1 MKIRISNKPIEY
13 PKWLNPQ
20 SEHISN
26 SLVPFLD
33 MFNHKTGVKNKIQV
47 WTDEIELRINEEISS
62 EEEIFIDYGPWVILR
77 HTVRYIQKVR
87 DDHYR
92 GLKVSPWDI
101 TVEQYLAKCYNLVPT
116 PI

>member
-62 EEEIFIDYGPWVILR
+62 EEEIFIDYGPWVIL
-77 HTVRYIQKVR
+77 HTEGLGRPF
-87 DDHYR
+87 YR